1 MPASVH
7 HEVVP
12 GGDHQHARQGRVHG
26 AVAGRGHEPAE
37 EHGPGRGAAVQG
49 HDDEPAPRDGGRGPE
64 QAHQDGDGT
73 GGTHRVQTRTA
84 VWGLPHAWLAVF
96 DPEEPVRRLVDGE
109 TVAYRRTPVTAAV
122 ERAGHAAAVLA
133 RHAEDSELLG
143 ELAVMIP
150 WLQAFHPASVLEL
163 DYGGL
168 TPHVWPDDSAFDL
181 WTLLDALEEGD
192 EATAGLAQ
200 ERLNRRWG
208 RVGMLAH
215 AN

>member
-1 MPASVH
+1 MIPA
-7 HEVVP
+7 
-12 GGDHQHARQGRVHG
+12 ARNDFPEIRDAVRALVREGRV
-26 AVAGRGHEPAE
+26 
-37 EHGPGRGAAVQG
+37 
-49 HDDEPAPRDGGRGPE
+49 
-64 QAHQDGDGT
+64 
-73 GGTHRVQTRTA
+73 
-84 VWGLPHAWLAVF
+84 L
-96 DPEEPVRRLVDGE
+96 RRLAHPHLVRAFEVHREPLAAIVLETLPGQTVD
-109 TVAYRRTPVTAAV
+109 
-122 ERAGHAAAVLA
+122 HLA